1 MTPSPVISLL
11 VFSCVFGAALLGMA
25 IRERLPPEH
34 LGADTKD
41 VVKLAMGLVATMSAL
56 VLGLLTASAQN
67 TFKTWD
73 GEVKESAADIIMLD
87 RTLAHLGP
95 PAADIRTQ
103 LRAVVKA
110 RLAQTW
116 PEHGPATANLDDAVN
131 TSTVES
137 IEDGIRNLAVQGD
150 AQRSLQSQALSLCLR
165 IEATRWLLFAQSDS
179 GIPTPFLVILIFWL
193 SALAISFGLFAPY
206 NATVIAALLFCS
218 LAVAASVF
226 LILEMSTPMSGLLKI
241 SGAPYQ
247 YALAHLG
254 Q

>member
-11 VFSCVFGAALLGMA
+11 VFGCVFGAALLGMA
-25 IRERLPPEH
+25 VRRRLPAEH
-34 LGADTKD
+34 LGSDTKD

-56 VLGLLTASAQN
+56 VLGLLTSSAQN
-67 TFKTWD
+67 TFRTWD
-73 GEVKESAADIIMLD
+73 AEVKESAADIILLD

-95 PAADIRTQ
+95 STADIRAQ
-103 LRAVVKA
+103 LRAVVAA

-116 PEHGPATANLDDAVN
+116 PEHGAAAAKLDEAVK

-137 IEDGIRNLAVQGD
+137 IEEAIRNLPVQGD
-150 AQRSLQSQALSLCLR
+150 AQHTLQSQALSLCNHL
-165 IEATRWLLFAQSDS
+165 EATRWLLFAQSDS
-179 GIPTPFLVILIFWL
+179 GIPTPFLVVLIFWL
-193 SALAISFGLFAPY
+193 SALAISFGLFAPW
-206 NATVIAALLFCS
+206 NTTVVAALLFCS

-226 LILEMSTPMSGLLKI
+226 LILEMSTPLSGLLKI

-254 Q
+254 L